1 MSVISIRVNDDEKK
15 ILDSASSK
23 AYGCKVSQMI
33 KKIVFEKLE
42 NDYDLKV
49 FEEYEKDKAN
59 STLKTYTHE
68 EAWKML
74 DL

>member
-15 ILDSASSK
+15 VLDSASK
-23 AYGCKVSQMI
+23 AYGCKVSSMI

-42 NDYDLKV
+42 NDYDLKI

-59 STLKTYTHE
+59 STLKTYTRE

>member
-15 ILDSASSK
+15 ILDSASK
-23 AYGCKVSQMI
+23 AYGCKVSSMI

-49 FEEYEKDKAN
+49 FEEYEKDKVN

-68 EAWKML
+68 DAWKML